1 MSLIFLIMLVYAT
14 TFCALIHKA
23 NHHPVNNP
31 KTKKEQVKTTV
42 IDLSAVL
49 LSSSLIILHLIRLHK
64 KANSFASHIVR
75 NIIKKT
81 MIKHPALQQ
90 YKQILSNPKA
100 LTIATNIVSNAL
112 PSETRKTI
120 VQIIRDSD
128 ILNIDG
134 SSFKLPRPQT
144 IKTIKKA
151 VSQIMHIIETHIEN
165 NPDFV
170 FTVYSAMEIAQKSIP
185 AVHTK
190 QPVKTR

>member
-1 MSLIFLIMLVYAT
+1 MLVYAT
-14 TFCALIHKA
+14 AFCVAIYKT

-49 LSSSLIILHLIRLHK
+49 LSSALIILHLIRLHK

-100 LTIATNIVSNAL
+100 LTIAANIVSNAL

-144 IKTIKKA
+144 VKTIKKA

-185 AVHTK
+185 AVHTN

>member
-1 MSLIFLIMLVYAT
+1 MLVYAT
-14 TFCALIHKA
+14 AFCVAIYKT

-31 KTKKEQVKTTV
+31 KTKKELVKTTA

-49 LSSSLIILHLIRLHK
+49 FSSVLIILHLINLHK
-64 KANSFASHIVR
+64 KANSFSSHIVR
-75 NIIKKT
+75 NYIKKI
-81 MIKHPALQQ
+81 MIQHPALQQ

-100 LTIATNIVSNAL
+100 LTIATNAVSNAL
-112 PSETRKTI
+112 PSDIKKTI

-144 IKTIKKA
+144 VKTIKKA
-151 VSQIMHIIETHIEN
+151 VSQITHVIEKHTEN

-170 FTVYSAMEIAQKSIP
+170 FTVYSAMEIAQKSMP
-185 AVHTK
+185 DVHK
-190 QPVKTR
+190 NLSIKSR

>member
-1 MSLIFLIMLVYAT
+1 MLVYAT

-31 KTKKEQVKTTV
+31 KTKKELVKTV
-42 IDLSAVL
+42 VVDFSAVL
-49 LSSSLIILHLIRLHK
+49 ISSVLIILHLIGLHK
-64 KANSFASHIVR
+64 KANAFASHIVR
-75 NIIKKT
+75 NYIKKI

-100 LTIATNIVSNAL
+100 LTIATNGVCNAL
-112 PSETRKTI
+112 PGDVKKTI

-144 IKTIKKA
+144 VKTIKKT
-151 VSQIMHIIETHIEN
+151 VSQIMHVIEKHTEN

-170 FTVYSAMEIAQKSIP
+170 FAVYSAMEIAQKSIP
-185 AVHTK
+185 VVRIK
-190 QPVKTR
+190 QPIRAR

>member
-1 MSLIFLIMLVYAT
+1 MLVYAT
-14 TFCALIHKA
+14 AFCVAIYKT
-23 NHHPVNNP
+23 NHHPINNP
-31 KTKKEQVKTTV
+31 KTKKELVKTTV
-42 IDLSAVL
+42 VDLSAVL
-49 LSSSLIILHLIRLHK
+49 LSSALIILHLINLHK

-75 NIIKKT
+75 NIIKKL

-151 VSQIMHIIETHIEN
+151 VSQIMHVIEKHTEN

-185 AVHTK
+185 AQTPK
-190 QPVKTR
+190 TPVKIR